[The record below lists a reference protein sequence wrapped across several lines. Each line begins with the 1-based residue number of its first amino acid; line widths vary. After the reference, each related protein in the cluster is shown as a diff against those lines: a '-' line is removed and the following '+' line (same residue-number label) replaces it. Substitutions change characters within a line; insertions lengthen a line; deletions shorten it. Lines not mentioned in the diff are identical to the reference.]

1 MSIGGAGLARPEVTR
16 KFVVGLFCGGAF
28 HDVAFTRVDGCDVV
42 RLYDWEL
49 RMRKVARSFFPEEG
63 VVRDMDI
70 RAENVGVLFAD
81 IGSAVPADGWLH
93 LNAGI
98 PCQDGSK
105 ANRRP
110 HPARLREHVAT
121 FFIVVQRCLAKY
133 RKVTWFAENV
143 VCPEFID
150 TMKVL
155 FPEAEFAVV
164 NHASFSAEKR
174 KRAYFASAEFD
185 LTALTRLTGT
195 CTVAE
200 FFDIDQGRGPYLMR
214 SGSSGS
220 KSNCVWLSI
229 DQQAPTLTSNGLL
242 MRNERTGAEWRVP
255 SDDTA
260 KLRSLAALPK
270 STTADVTARRCAVA
284 RAVDGKVSR
293 EIARQLGA
301 MHHDDA

>member
-1 MSIGGAGLARPEVTR
+1 MGGEGSVRPKVTR
-16 KFVVGLFCGGAF
+16 KSVVGLFCGGAF
-28 HDVAFTRVDGCDVV
+28 HDVAFTRVDGCKVV

-70 RAENVGVLFAD
+70 RAGNVGVLEAD

-93 LNAGI
+93 LNAGL

-110 HPARLREHVAT
+110 HPARLREHVVT
-121 FFIVVQRCLAKY
+121 FWIVVQRCLEKY
-133 RKVTWFAENV
+133 RKVTWFVENV
-143 VCPEFID
+143 VCPEFVD
-150 TMKVL
+150 TMKMM
-155 FPEAEFAVV
+155 FPGAEFALV
-164 NHASFSAEKR
+164 NHCSFSAENR

-185 LTALTRLTGT
+185 LTALTSLTGS
-195 CTVAE
+195 CTFAE
-200 FFDIDQGRGPYLMR
+200 FFDIDQGFGPYLMR
-214 SGSSGS
+214 SGSAGS
-220 KSNCVWLSI
+220 RSNCAWLSI
-229 DQQAPTLTSNGLL
+229 DRPAPTLTSNGLI

-270 STTADVTARRCAVA
+270 STTADVTARRHAVA

>member
-1 MSIGGAGLARPEVTR
+1 MKE
-16 KFVVGLFCGGAF
+16 LFPG
-28 HDVAFTRVDGCDVV
+28 
-42 RLYDWEL
+42 
-49 RMRKVARSFFPEEG
+49 
-63 VVRDMDI
+63 
-70 RAENVGVLFAD
+70 
-81 IGSAVPADGWLH
+81 
-93 LNAGI
+93 
-98 PCQDGSK
+98 
-105 ANRRP
+105 
-110 HPARLREHVAT
+110 
-121 FFIVVQRCLAKY
+121 AKY
-133 RKVTWFAENV
+133 E
-143 VCPEFID
+143 
-150 TMKVL
+150 
-155 FPEAEFAVV
+155 VV
-164 NHASFSAEKR
+164 NHASFSAERR

-301 MHHDDA
+301 MHHDGA